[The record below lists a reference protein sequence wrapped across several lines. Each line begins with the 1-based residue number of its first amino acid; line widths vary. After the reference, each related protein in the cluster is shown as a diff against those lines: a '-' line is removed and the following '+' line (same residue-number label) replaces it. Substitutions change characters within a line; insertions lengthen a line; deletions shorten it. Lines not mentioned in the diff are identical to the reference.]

1 MNGKFIFF
9 AILLLAAMGGSYSI
23 FLEQDMDQL
32 RTKTIVARQNITN
45 LESQISQ
52 LRQSMENKSMA
63 AELLK
68 TVNSLKEENVALED
82 LLKKE
87 EAGYQPLVDA
97 HRAAIAQVRRE
108 TVGRSYDELVLS
120 NGTVLKT
127 AIIQQVG
134 EDEIVIKH
142 SLGIRRTPAKE
153 WPSELKER
161 LVPGALADT
170 KPAAEEPAVAPVET
184 IPTPG
189 VESEALKKH
198 KKKLLD
204 GELATKRFTQDLA
217 ALGKQLIDIES
228 ELSKDI
234 SASRKFY
241 AEQRRDFLRAQVTA
255 QKSRVTAAQEALARL
270 QAETP
275 PP

>member
-1 MNGKFIFF
+1 MNGKFLFL
-9 AILLLAAMGGSYSI
+9 AILLVAAMAGCYAI
-23 FLEQDMDQL
+23 FLEQDMDHL
-32 RTKTIVARQNITN
+32 RSKTIVARQNITN
-45 LESQISQ
+45 LESQIRQLSQ
-52 LRQSMENKSMA
+52 TMENKGMV
-63 AELLK
+63 AELMK
-68 TVNSLKEENVALED
+68 TVNSLKEENTSLED

-87 EAGYQPLVDA
+87 EARYQPLVEA

-120 NGTVLKT
+120 NGTVLKA

-134 EDEIVIKH
+134 EDELVIKH
-142 SLGIRRTPAKE
+142 SLGIRRTPSKE
-153 WPSELKER
+153 WPAELKAR

-170 KPAAEEPAVAPVET
+170 KPVAEAPAPAAEVIPAA
-184 IPTPG
+184 G

-204 GELATKRFTQDLA
+204 GELATKRFAQDLA
-217 ALGKQLIDIES
+217 TLETQLKDIEK
-228 ELSKDI
+228 ELSNDI
-234 SASRKFY
+234 SASRKYY

-270 QAETP
+270 QAEQP

>member
-1 MNGKFIFF
+1 MNGKFLFL
-9 AILLLAAMGGSYSI
+9 AILLVAAMAGCYAI
-23 FLEQDMDQL
+23 FLEQDMDHL
-32 RTKTIVARQNITN
+32 RSKTIVARQNITN
-45 LESQISQ
+45 LESQIRQLSQ
-52 LRQSMENKSMA
+52 TMENKGMV
-63 AELLK
+63 AELMK
-68 TVNSLKEENVALED
+68 TVNFLKEENTSLED

-87 EAGYQPLVDA
+87 EARYQPLVEA

-120 NGTVLKT
+120 NGTVLK
-127 AIIQQVG
+127 AAMIQQVG
-134 EDEIVIKH
+134 EDELVIKH
-142 SLGIRRTPAKE
+142 SLGIRRAPSKE
-153 WPSELKER
+153 WPAELKAR

-170 KPAAEEPAVAPVET
+170 KPVAEAPAPAEVMPAA
-184 IPTPG
+184 G

-204 GELATKRFTQDLA
+204 GELATKRIVQDLA
-217 ALGKQLIDIES
+217 SLEKQLKDIES
-228 ELSKDI
+228 ELSNDI
-234 SASRKFY
+234 SASRKYY

-270 QAETP
+270 QAEQP